1 MRPVP
6 VILLVVLATAGCS
19 AQAARDLAP
28 VQAAPAAAPSS
39 SSKLDLAGLDGSEWR
54 FVELDGR
61 PVPAGINATLRLRG
75 GHAAG
80 KAGCNAYGTRYH
92 IATDGSAEFEQ
103 TLSTKMACLQPAGVM
118 QVERGVFDAF
128 RHTAKVAIVN
138 GELVMF
144 DAAGKP
150 LAKLAPDIA
159 SPVAEPSKSG

>member
-6 VILLVVLATAGCS
+6 VMLLVVLATAGCS
-19 AQAARDLAP
+19 AQAARDPAP
-28 VQAAPAAAPSS
+28 VQAASAPSS
-39 SSKLDLAGLDGSEWR
+39 SPAPSNTNVTSLDGSEWR

-75 GHAAG
+75 GRAAG
-80 KAGCNAYGTRYH
+80 KAGCNAYGARYH

-103 TLSTKMACLQPAGVM
+103 TLSTKMACQQPAGVM
-118 QVERGVFDAF
+118 HVERGVFDAF
-128 RHTAKVAIVN
+128 RQTAKVAIVN

-159 SPVAEPSKSG
+159 PPRR